1 MLPGCMAQQVKSR
14 VRALAVSWTTLLLV
28 KGVNLSEVQ
37 DDASSQDA
45 ASGVTASKK
54 KALVNFEDVHRP

>member
-28 KGVNLSEVQ
+28 KVQ

-54 KALVNFEDVHRP
+54 KRAVVNFEDVHRP